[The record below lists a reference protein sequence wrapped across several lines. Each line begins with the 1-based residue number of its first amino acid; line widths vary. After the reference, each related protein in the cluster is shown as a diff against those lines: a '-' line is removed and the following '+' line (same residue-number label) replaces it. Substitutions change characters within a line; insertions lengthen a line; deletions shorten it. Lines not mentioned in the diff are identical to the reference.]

1 MTVVLILVAVKMA
14 IMTQVQ
20 HYVMI
25 ISILGIRYFSIK
37 FNSEACVNGV
47 SLNCNIYL
55 FNKHRIYDS
64 NTNTC
69 FCDYYFYDDG
79 VTADCKPC
87 HYSWLTQINII

>member
-1 MTVVLILVAVKMA
+1 MTVALILVTAMMA
-14 IMTQVQ
+14 TMIRGQ
-20 HYVMI
+20 HCVMI
-25 ISILGIRYFSIK
+25 IIILGIRYFSIK

-64 NTNTC
+64 DINTC